1 MKPMRGM
8 KKKHSE
14 VDSAEKK
21 YEELLE
27 KRNEINDLAKA
38 MRDERDLINQ
48 KKGATIDLVAELK
61 AEKDKLFRARKEHVE
76 LRNKFQAKAKE
87 LITKKKDRTKR
98 IFADLPSEVN
108 ALRAELKFLEMKQ
121 QTEPMTIEKERELTD
136 DIRKKHADLTDKE
149 KLLGEQT
156 GLNTEVKELDGGIDD
171 LFKKADEEHSNVV
184 HLSQKI
190 DELNKRMKGLIDEL
204 SAMHNESNK
213 KHELH
218 LKLRARADEFHQ
230 KAQEMRTKVIAMKR
244 EKNADEHEGRMVIKQ
259 TNAETRQFFSDKS
272 SEEKIKDDALEK
284 LKKGGKIELK

>member
-8 KKKHSE
+8 KKKPSE
-14 VDSAEKK
+14 TDSAEKK

-27 KRNEINDLAKA
+27 KRNEVNDLAKA
-38 MRDERDLINQ
+38 MREARDLINQ
-48 KKGATIDLVAELK
+48 KKQSTMDLVADLK
-61 AEKDKLFRARKEHVE
+61 AEKDKYFKIRREHVE
-76 LRNKFQAKAKE
+76 LRNRFQAKAKE
-87 LITKKKDRTKR
+87 LITKKKDRAKR

-136 DIRKKHADLTDKE
+136 DIRKKHADLTVKE
-149 KLLGEQT
+149 KLLGEQSN
-156 GLNTEVKELDGGIDD
+156 LNTEVKELDGGIDD
-171 LFKKADEEHSNVV
+171 LFKKADEEHANVV
-184 HLSQKI
+184 ELSTKI
-190 DELNKRMKGLIDEL
+190 DELNKRMKSLIDEL

-218 LKLRARADEFHQ
+218 LKLRARADEYHQ
-230 KAQEMRTKVIAMKR
+230 KAQDMRTKVIAMKR
-244 EKNADEHEGRMVIKQ
+244 EKNADEHEGRLVVKQ
-259 TNAETRQFFSDKS
+259 SNAETRQFFSNKN